1 MKECVLIQ
9 AISMCISVVGM
20 IQPTL
25 GLNNFYEGVEVL
37 YSSTFSIIWLGFLL
51 AFDPKSGGFW
61 NPPESGI
68 PISWNL
74 VDLEFQ

>member
-9 AISMCISVVGM
+9 AISMCISVVGK

-51 AFDPKSGGFW
+51 ASDPKSGGFW

>member
-25 GLNNFYEGVEVL
+25 GLNNFHEGVGQL
-37 YSSTFSIIWLGFLL
+37 YGSTFSIIWLGFLL
-51 AFDPKSGGFW
+51 ASDPKAGGFHHTTW
-61 NPPESGI
+61 
-68 PISWNL
+68 
-74 VDLEFQ
+74 